1 MRLDLLAA
9 LSGAMIAV
17 QARVNGELSHQL
29 NNGLQAAFV
38 SFGSGLLIILLI
50 TPFSSQIKEGIVN
63 LRAAVKNK
71 EIARWKLLAGA
82 LGGSFVAIQT
92 QIVPLIGVAIYSVA
106 SIAGQTAM
114 SLIVDRIGLTGGG
127 KKLISPRRVLA
138 AVLTVIAVLV
148 SVWDRIDAN
157 NLSMFAVTAGGIAGA
172 IVGVQRA
179 LNGQINEYSH
189 QSFTTSLLNFITG
202 TSFLMI
208 LIAIGLVIGRNEL
221 SPLPSNPWW
230 IYTGGVI
237 GVIYIAFTSTIV
249 QHLGVLTFTLFSVG
263 GQLVGSLVIDLVSPT
278 KGVSVSA
285 YLVTGI
291 FMTYAGVIGVIYI
304 AFIST
309 IVQHLGVLTFT
320 LFSVG
325 GQLISSLIIDF
336 VSPTNG
342 VRVSY
347 YLITGIAM
355 TYLGVIAGGVGSS
368 RVKKPQKQ

>member
-9 LSGAMIAV
+9 LSGAMIAL
-17 QARVNGELSHQL
+17 QARANGELSQRL
-29 NNGLQAAFV
+29 DNGLQAALV
-38 SFGSGLLIILLI
+38 SFSSGLAIIFVI
-50 TPFSSQIKEGIVN
+50 TLFNSKIKEGIRN
-63 LRAAVKNK
+63 LRAAVANK

-138 AVLTVIAVLV
+138 SILTVVAVLV

-179 LNGQINEYSH
+179 LNGQINEHSH
-189 QSFTTSLLNFITG
+189 QSFTTSLLNFATG
-202 TSFLMI
+202 TAFLLI
-208 LIAIGLVIGRNEL
+208 LITAGLIIGRNEL
-221 SPLPSNPWW
+221 SPLPSGPWW

-263 GQLVGSLVIDLVSPT
+263 GQLVGSLIIDLVSPT
-278 KGVSVSA
+278 DGVSVSA

-291 FMTYAGVIGVIYI
+291 VMTYAGVV
-304 AFIST
+304 
-309 IVQHLGVLTFT
+309 
-320 LFSVG
+320 
-325 GQLISSLIIDF
+325 
-336 VSPTNG
+336 
-342 VRVSY
+342 
-347 YLITGIAM
+347 
-355 TYLGVIAGGVGSS
+355 AGGVSHL
-368 RVKKPQKQ
+368 RVKKPKRTS

>member
-9 LSGAMIAV
+9 LSGAMIAL
-17 QARVNGELSHQL
+17 QARANGELSHRL
-29 NNGLQAAFV
+29 DNGLQAALV
-38 SFGSGLLIILLI
+38 SFGSGLLIIFVI
-50 TPFSSQIKEGIVN
+50 TLFNSTIKEGIKN
-63 LRAAVKNK
+63 LRKAVANK
-71 EIARWKLLAGA
+71 EIARWKLFAGA

-114 SLIVDRIGLTGGG
+114 SLVVDRIGLTGGG

-138 AVLTVIAVLV
+138 AVLTVLAVLV

-172 IVGVQRA
+172 IVGIQRA

-202 TSFLMI
+202 TSFLLI
-208 LIAIGLVIGRNEL
+208 LIVAGLILGRNEL
-221 SPLPSNPWW
+221 SPLPSGPWW

-263 GQLVGSLVIDLVSPT
+263 GQLVGSLIIDLVSPT
-278 KGVSVSA
+278 DGVSVSA

-291 FMTYAGVIGVIYI
+291 VMTYA
-304 AFIST
+304 
-309 IVQHLGVLTFT
+309 
-320 LFSVG
+320 
-325 GQLISSLIIDF
+325 
-336 VSPTNG
+336 
-342 VRVSY
+342 
-347 YLITGIAM
+347 
-355 TYLGVIAGGVGSS
+355 GVIAGGVGSS
-368 RVKKPQKQ
+368 RVKKPQKL